1 MTAGP
6 VETMSAT
13 VGSTEG
19 DIMRNERK
27 RLGHRRGRLA
37 ALLWGLALA
46 CGPGVEEAP
55 EEARPLQARATR
67 LQDEGWETGDDAPAP
82 PEVAPDENAR
92 RFQTTCPTSQ
102 TPPVG
107 VTRFVANTGPRN
119 PAKPLGSSDNPYPT
133 ISQAVRAAYP
143 GDVIQVRPGTYS
155 EQVAITPAKG
165 ARPGTSS
172 APIILRGDSNSLP
185 RIVPAATNVGSLVMV
200 SQPYWIVQS
209 LEVDVQLRPSF
220 AVLFQD
226 ATHCSQLL
234 DSDLHG
240 GRAGGGVIVSNAET
254 VLIQGNEI
262 HDFSKTGT
270 DSHGVAVKGA
280 SRAIYV
286 LGNDIHDTS
295 GDAVQCQPDV
305 ARPDGL
311 YIEGN
316 QLHDSGENGV
326 DVKACDNISINTNT
340 IFSFPNLAQFPW
352 QANTSAAEAVLVH
365 EDATNIQITGN
376 YIAKAGRGISIGGL
390 SPVDNPVNLTVT
402 NNRISDIYNYANR
415 GNGQGIRVVRANKV
429 RVLYNTIE
437 ATVSEGLRLAA
448 DEPQIVTGL
457 SVFDNTLRN
466 MTYFVKLGRAQY
478 RPGLR
483 MDSNRYAGPDGKFSC
498 FGILAEGDFTA
509 WRSRLAPYG
518 LEQASVKLTAAH
530 DDEGSEA
537 PVDLPALLGQ

>member
-1 MTAGP
+1 
-6 VETMSAT
+6 
-13 VGSTEG
+13 
-19 DIMRNERK
+19 MRNEK
-27 RLGHRRGRLA
+27 KKQGHRRGRLA

-46 CGPGVEEAP
+46 CGPGVEQAP
-55 EEARPLQARATR
+55 EESRHLQAYATR
-67 LQDEGWETGDDAPAP
+67 LQDDGEQTGDDEPAP

-107 VTRFVANTGPRN
+107 VTRFVANTGPRD
-119 PAKPLGSSDNPYPT
+119 PSKPLGSSDNPYPT
-133 ISQAVRAAYP
+133 ISQAVRATYP
-143 GDVIQVRPGTYS
+143 GDVIQVRPGTYA
-155 EQVAITPAKG
+155 EQIAITPAKG
-165 ARPGTSS
+165 ARPGTAN
-172 APIILRGDSNSLP
+172 APIILRGDATSLP
-185 RIVPAATNVGSLVMV
+185 RIVPTATNVGSLVMV

-209 LEVDVQLRPSF
+209 IEVDVQLRPSF

-226 ATHCSQLL
+226 ATHCSQIL

-240 GRAGGGVIVSNAET
+240 GRAGGGVIVSHAET

-262 HDFSKTGT
+262 YDFSKTGT
-270 DSHGVAVKGA
+270 DSHGVAVKGT
-280 SRAIYV
+280 SQAIYV

-305 ARPDGL
+305 TRPDGL

-316 QLHDSGENGV
+316 QLHDCGENGV
-326 DVKACDNISINTNT
+326 DIKACDNISVNTNT
-340 IFSFPNLAQFPW
+340 IFSFPNLAKFPW

-365 EDATNIQITGN
+365 EDATNLQITGN

-390 SPVDNPVNLTVT
+390 SPVDNPVNLTLT
-402 NNRISDIYNYANR
+402 NNLITDIYNYANR

-429 RVLYNTIE
+429 RVLNNTIE

-478 RPGLR
+478 RPGLQ
-483 MDSNRYAGPDGKFSC
+483 MDRNRYVGPDGKFSC
-498 FGILAEGDFTA
+498 FGILAEGDFTV

-518 LEQASVKLTAAH
+518 LEQASVKLAASNEEE
-530 DDEGSEA
+530 DDDDGGEDPA
-537 PVDLPALLGQ
+537 DLPALLGQ